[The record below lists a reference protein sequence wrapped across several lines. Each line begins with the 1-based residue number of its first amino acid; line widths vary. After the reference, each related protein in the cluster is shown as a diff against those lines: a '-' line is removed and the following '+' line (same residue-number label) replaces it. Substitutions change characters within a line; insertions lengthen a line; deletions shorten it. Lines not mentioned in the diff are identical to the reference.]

1 MLRIF
6 QTSIVLIPKADSNFL
21 YFLVYD
27 KRMQFK
33 AFMKID
39 ISYFCEDDMTVSLE
53 REVLMQGFIPEILKL
68 LVSISTKVTVIIDV
82 EKSQVTQILVN
93 NRLNDNYSLP
103 KYVK

>member
-1 MLRIF
+1 
-6 QTSIVLIPKADSNFL
+6 
-21 YFLVYD
+21 
-27 KRMQFK
+27 
-33 AFMKID
+33 
-39 ISYFCEDDMTVSLE
+39 MTVSLE